1 MKQEQILVAK
11 YIYDKLGRQIS
22 NPDCVI
28 SSRFNIPKTLL
39 KLGIQ
44 TVAKDGETRPLIE
57 IYNELGR
64 KIRLMESHKDF
75 KNKNG

>member
-11 YIYDKLGRQIS
+11 YIYIYNKLGEQIS
-22 NPDCVI
+22 SPNSVI
-28 SSRFNIPKTLL
+28 SNRYNISKTLL

-44 TVAKDGETRPLIE
+44 TVKSDGEYRPLIE

-64 KIRLMESHKDF
+64 KIKFMERHVIRQ
-75 KNKNG
+75 